1 MNDKLLNCDPSKQWE
16 PLAQIHNVTSQ
27 KTWILI
33 ISSFWYLFY
42 LFLLLLY
49 IFCQSVMCVACICFF
64 PKTSPNFYLVVMSLW
79 LMPVYYIV
87 MVFYY
92 SFRYTYILN
101 FYVHLLFI
109 IFRFLLTVI
118 SNENSSC
125 FPLQDSEVVDNASER
140 KKGAIKSGR

>member
-1 MNDKLLNCDPSKQWE
+1 
-16 PLAQIHNVTSQ
+16 
-27 KTWILI
+27 
-33 ISSFWYLFY
+33 
-42 LFLLLLY
+42 
-49 IFCQSVMCVACICFF
+49 
-64 PKTSPNFYLVVMSLW
+64 
-79 LMPVYYIV
+79 MPVYYIV